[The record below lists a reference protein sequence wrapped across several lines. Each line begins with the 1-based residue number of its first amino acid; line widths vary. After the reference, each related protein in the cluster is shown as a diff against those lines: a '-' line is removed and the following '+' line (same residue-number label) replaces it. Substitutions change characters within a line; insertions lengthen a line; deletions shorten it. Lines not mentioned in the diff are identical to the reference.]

1 MSEKR
6 IAIHIIKQAKII
18 RALLEYLSLKNKVLA
33 TSVSGSSITIPN
45 GNLYHSFI
53 FNMGGIGVP
62 VYRTGDTVMYG
73 LSGNNSSTTHVTRA
87 IRCENM
93 TVSGDDLVVGEFQS
107 NYMWHEGAKHGTP
120 TVVTVSQIIGVE
132 PKLPESLQE
141 FVNSIGGGYC
151 LSRLL
156 GGGIS
161 ALIQSLKEYNHS
173 YKGYFKSLLLHK
185 QDKCYR
191 YLSNYVRGLQD
202 KQLAKRCI
210 PVFGRSGIQCSKHFN
225 NSICL
230 DSSCIKCNEFNVSS
244 GKNDDDFWRRCVYIL
259 FDGGDARR
267 RHHIHRHLSV
277 LFRVSNIQ
285 RNAHC
290 NKADIAVRGCA
301 V

>member
-6 IAIHIIKQAKII
+6 IAIPIIKQAKII

-73 LSGNNSSTTHVTRA
+73 LSGNNNSTTHVTRA
-87 IRCENM
+87 IRCEAM
-93 TVSGDDLVVGEFQS
+93 TVSGNDLIVGKFQS

-120 TVVTVSQIIGVE
+120 TAVTVSQIIGVE

-156 GGGIS
+156 GGGVGY
-161 ALIQSLKEYNHS
+161 ALIHLAERHYPLYPFGKEFTYRWKHARRWIHS
-173 YKGYFKSLLLHK
+173 FPKWIQDVLGDRKQFKG
-185 QDKCYR
+185 
-191 YLSNYVRGLQD
+191 
-202 KQLAKRCI
+202 
-210 PVFGRSGIQCSKHFN
+210 SKHSDLADIIFRWICVSVSKLQYRDNNAVLLFCSFN
-225 NSICL
+225 T
-230 DSSCIKCNEFNVSS
+230 
-244 GKNDDDFWRRCVYIL
+244 RRK
-259 FDGGDARR
+259 
-267 RHHIHRHLSV
+267 HIQGVQLQHSKQ
-277 LFRVSNIQ
+277 STK
-285 RNAHC
+285 HC
-290 NKADIAVRGCA
+290 NKFKHWISGSRILIPGGDSYAAI
-301 V
+301 

>member
-1 MSEKR
+1 MSEER

-18 RALLEYLSLKNKVLA
+18 RALLEYLSLKNKVLWEG
-33 TSVSGSSITIPN
+33 TEWKSGSKTID
-45 GNLYHSFI
+45 
-53 FNMGGIGVP
+53 GIGKYQTVMVFTALSVGTALLMRRGNSLYGATP
-62 VYRTGDTVMYG
+62 ISYPAWMATAQFEITLNGDTATM
-73 LSGNNSSTTHVTRA
+73 TTARYLGHYANDSHGA
-87 IRCENM
+87 I
-93 TVSGDDLVVGEFQS
+93 TTTGIL
-107 NYMWHEGAKHGTP
+107 K
-120 TVVTVSQIIGVE
+120 IIGID
-132 PKLPESLQE
+132 PILPDSLQE
-141 FVNSIGGGYC
+141 FVNPIGGGYC

-161 ALIQSLKEYNHS
+161 ALIQSPEEYNHS
-173 YKGYFKSLLLHK
+173 YKRYFKSLLLHK

-191 YLSNYVRGLQD
+191 YLSNCVRGLQD

-225 NSICL
+225 NSICI
-230 DSSCIKCNEFNVSS
+230 DSTCIKCNEFNVSS

>member
-6 IAIHIIKQAKII
+6 IAIPIIKQAKII
-18 RALLEYLSLKNKVLA
+18 RSLLEYLSLKNKVLWEG
-33 TSVSGSSITIPN
+33 TEWKSGSKTID
-45 GNLYHSFI
+45 
-53 FNMGGIGVP
+53 GIGKYQTVMVFTALSVGTALLMRRGNSLYGATP
-62 VYRTGDTVMYG
+62 ISYLAWMATAQFEITLNGDTATM
-73 LSGNNSSTTHVTRA
+73 TTARYLGHYANDSHGA
-87 IRCENM
+87 I
-93 TVSGDDLVVGEFQS
+93 TTTGIL
-107 NYMWHEGAKHGTP
+107 K
-120 TVVTVSQIIGVE
+120 IIGID
-132 PKLPESLQE
+132 PILPDSLQE
-141 FVNSIGGGYC
+141 FVNPIGGGYC

-161 ALIQSLKEYNHS
+161 ALIQSPEEYNHS
-173 YKGYFKSLLLHK
+173 YKRYFKSLLLHK

-191 YLSNYVRGLQD
+191 YLSNCVRGLQD

-225 NSICL
+225 NSICI
-230 DSSCIKCNEFNVSS
+230 DSTCIKCNEFNVSS

>member
-6 IAIHIIKQAKII
+6 IAIPIIKQAKII
-18 RALLEYLSLKNKVLA
+18 RSLLEYLSLKNKVLWEG
-33 TSVSGSSITIPN
+33 TEWKSGSKTID
-45 GNLYHSFI
+45 
-53 FNMGGIGVP
+53 GIGKYQTVMVFTALSVGTALLMRRGNSLYGATP
-62 VYRTGDTVMYG
+62 ISYPAWMATAQFEITLNGDTATM
-73 LSGNNSSTTHVTRA
+73 TTARYLGHYANDSHGA
-87 IRCENM
+87 I
-93 TVSGDDLVVGEFQS
+93 TTTGIL
-107 NYMWHEGAKHGTP
+107 K
-120 TVVTVSQIIGVE
+120 IIGID
-132 PKLPESLQE
+132 PILPDSLQE
-141 FVNSIGGGYC
+141 FVNPIGGGYC

-161 ALIQSLKEYNHS
+161 ALIQSPEEYNHS
-173 YKGYFKSLLLHK
+173 YKRYFKSLLLHK

-191 YLSNYVRGLQD
+191 YLSNCVRGLQD

-225 NSICL
+225 NSICI
-230 DSSCIKCNEFNVSS
+230 DSTCIKCNEFNVSS
-244 GKNDDDFWRRCVYIL
+244 GKNDDDFWRRRVYIL

>member
-6 IAIHIIKQAKII
+6 IAIPIIKQAKII
-18 RALLEYLSLKNKVLA
+18 RSLLEYLSLKNKVLWEG
-33 TSVSGSSITIPN
+33 TEWKSGSKTID
-45 GNLYHSFI
+45 
-53 FNMGGIGVP
+53 GIGKYQTVMVFTALSVGTALLMRRGNSLYGATP
-62 VYRTGDTVMYG
+62 ISYPAWMATAQFEITLNGDTATM
-73 LSGNNSSTTHVTRA
+73 TTARYLGHYANDSHGA
-87 IRCENM
+87 I
-93 TVSGDDLVVGEFQS
+93 TTTGIL
-107 NYMWHEGAKHGTP
+107 K
-120 TVVTVSQIIGVE
+120 IIGID
-132 PKLPESLQE
+132 PILPDSLQE
-141 FVNSIGGGYC
+141 FVNPIGGGGYC

-161 ALIQSLKEYNHS
+161 ALIQSPEEYNHS
-173 YKGYFKSLLLHK
+173 YKRYFKSLLLHK

-191 YLSNYVRGLQD
+191 YLSNCVRGLQD

-225 NSICL
+225 NSICI
-230 DSSCIKCNEFNVSS
+230 DSTCIKCNEFNVSS

>member
-6 IAIHIIKQAKII
+6 IAIPIIKQAKII
-18 RALLEYLSLKNKVLA
+18 RALLEYLSLKNKVLWEG
-33 TSVSGSSITIPN
+33 TEWKSGSKTID
-45 GNLYHSFI
+45 
-53 FNMGGIGVP
+53 GIGKYQTVMVFTALSVGTALLMRRGNSLYGATP
-62 VYRTGDTVMYG
+62 ISYPAWMATAQFEITLNGDTATM
-73 LSGNNSSTTHVTRA
+73 TTARYLGHYANDSHGA
-87 IRCENM
+87 I
-93 TVSGDDLVVGEFQS
+93 TTTGIL
-107 NYMWHEGAKHGTP
+107 K
-120 TVVTVSQIIGVE
+120 IIGID
-132 PKLPESLQE
+132 PILPDSLQE
-141 FVNSIGGGYC
+141 FVNPIGGGYC

-161 ALIQSLKEYNHS
+161 ALIQSPEEYNHS
-173 YKGYFKSLLLHK
+173 YKRYFKSLLLHK

-191 YLSNYVRGLQD
+191 YLSNCVRGLQD

-225 NSICL
+225 NSICI
-230 DSSCIKCNEFNVSS
+230 DSTCIKCNEFNVSS